1 MTGVQTCAL
10 PIYDVTKK
18 SKIKKFYESNKIL
31 IFSSILI
38 LIISFGSLSFYLESK
53 ESKKI
58 LLSENYVQAK
68 FYLENGNKSE
78 ALNTLKKVIFA
89 NDSTY
94 STLSFFLILNQNL
107 ISDYKE
113 ISILY
118 DHLLEN
124 NKFEKELRNLL
135 IYKKALFS
143 SNFVNE
149 SKLLETIK
157 PLLNTDTLWKPH
169 ALLLLGDYFMSKGEN
184 IKAREFYQ
192 QILSINNLHKN
203 LYDQAKSQLV
213 IIAHE

>member
-1 MTGVQTCAL
+1 MAENLFEAQ
-10 PIYDVTKK
+10 YDLTKK
-18 SKIKKFYESNKIL
+18 SRIKKFYESNKIF
-31 IFSSILI
+31 IFSFILI
-38 LIISFGSLSFYLESK
+38 LIILFGSFSFYLENQ
-53 ESKKI
+53 ERKKI
-58 LLSENYVQAK
+58 LLSENYIQAK
-68 FYLENGNKSE
+68 IYLENGNKNE

-89 NDSTY
+89 NDTTY

-113 ISILY
+113 ISALY

-124 NKFEKELRNLL
+124 NNFEKELRNLL
-135 IYKKALFS
+135 IYKKSLFS
-143 SNFVNE
+143 SNSVSE
-149 SKLLETIK
+149 TELLETIK

-192 QILSINNLHKN
+192 QILSMNNLHKD

-213 IIAHE
+213 IINHE

>member
-1 MTGVQTCAL
+1 MSENLFEAQ
-10 PIYDVTKK
+10 YDLTKK
-18 SKIKKFYESNKIL
+18 PRIKKFYESNKIF
-31 IFSSILI
+31 IFSLILI
-38 LIISFGSLSFYLESK
+38 LIILFGSLSFYLENQ
-53 ESKKI
+53 ERKKI
-58 LLSENYVQAK
+58 LLSENYIQAK
-68 FYLENGNKSE
+68 IYLENGNNNE

-113 ISILY
+113 ISALY

-124 NKFEKELRNLL
+124 NNFEKELRNLL
-135 IYKKALFS
+135 IYKKSLFS
-143 SNFVNE
+143 SNSVSE
-149 SKLLETIK
+149 TELLETIR

-184 IKAREFYQ
+184 IKARELYQ
-192 QILSINNLHKN
+192 QILSMNNLHKD

-213 IIAHE
+213 IINHE

>member
-1 MTGVQTCAL
+1 MAENLFEAQ
-10 PIYDVTKK
+10 YDLTKK
-18 SKIKKFYESNKIL
+18 SRIKKFYESNKIF
-31 IFSSILI
+31 IFSLILI
-38 LIISFGSLSFYLESK
+38 LIILFGSLIFYLENQ
-53 ESKKI
+53 ERKKI
-58 LLSENYVQAK
+58 LLSENYIQAK
-68 FYLENGNKSE
+68 IYLENGNKNE

-113 ISILY
+113 ISALY

-124 NKFEKELRNLL
+124 NYFEKELRNLL
-135 IYKKALFS
+135 IYKKSLFS
-143 SNFVNE
+143 SNFVSE
-149 SKLLETIK
+149 TELLETMK

-192 QILSINNLHKN
+192 QILTMNNLHKD

-213 IIAHE
+213 IINHE

>member
-1 MTGVQTCAL
+1 MPENLFETQ
-10 PIYDVTKK
+10 YDVTKK
-18 SKIKKFYESNKIL
+18 SRIKKFYESNKIL

-38 LIISFGSLSFYLESK
+38 LIILFGSLSFYLENQ
-53 ESKKI
+53 ERKKI
-58 LLSENYVQAK
+58 LLSENYIQAK
-68 FYLENGNKSE
+68 IYLENGNKNE

-113 ISILY
+113 ISALY

-124 NKFEKELRNLL
+124 NKFEEELRNLL

-192 QILSINNLHKN
+192 QILSINNLHKD
-203 LYDQAKSQLV
+203 LYDQARSQLV
-213 IIAHE
+213 IINHE

>member
-1 MTGVQTCAL
+1 MTENFFEAQ
-10 PIYDVTKK
+10 YDLTKK

-31 IFSSILI
+31 IFSSIFI
-38 LIISFGSLSFYLESK
+38 LIILFGSLSFYLEIK
-53 ESKKI
+53 KGKKI
-58 LLSENYVQAK
+58 LLSENYIQAK

-78 ALNTLKKVIFA
+78 ALNILKKVIFA
-89 NDSTY
+89 NDPTY
-94 STLSFFLILNQNL
+94 STLSFFLMLNQNL

-113 ISILY
+113 ISSLY

-135 IYKKALFS
+135 IYKKALFD
-143 SNFVNE
+143 SNFIIE
-149 SKLLETIK
+149 SELLETIK

-184 IKAREFYQ
+184 IKAIEFYQ
-192 QILSINNLHKN
+192 QILSINNLRKD

-213 IIAHE
+213 IITHE

>member
-1 MTGVQTCAL
+1 MPENLFETQ
-10 PIYDVTKK
+10 YDVTKK
-18 SKIKKFYESNKIL
+18 SRIKKFYESNKIL

-38 LIISFGSLSFYLESK
+38 LIILFGSLSFYLENQ
-53 ESKKI
+53 ERKKI
-58 LLSENYVQAK
+58 LLSENYIQAK
-68 FYLENGNKSE
+68 IYLENGNKNE

-89 NDSTY
+89 NDPTY

-113 ISILY
+113 ISALY

-192 QILSINNLHKN
+192 QILSINNLHKD
-203 LYDQAKSQLV
+203 LYDQARSQLV
-213 IIAHE
+213 IINHE

>member
-1 MTGVQTCAL
+1 MAENLFEAQ
-10 PIYDVTKK
+10 YDLTKK
-18 SKIKKFYESNKIL
+18 SRIKKFYESNKIF
-31 IFSSILI
+31 IFSFILI
-38 LIISFGSLSFYLESK
+38 LIILFGSFSFYLENQ
-53 ESKKI
+53 ERKKI
-58 LLSENYVQAK
+58 LLSENYIQAK
-68 FYLENGNKSE
+68 IYLENGNKNE

-113 ISILY
+113 ISALY

-124 NKFEKELRNLL
+124 NNFEKELRNLL
-135 IYKKALFS
+135 IYKKSLFS
-143 SNFVNE
+143 SNSVSE
-149 SKLLETIK
+149 TELLETIK

-184 IKAREFYQ
+184 IKARELYQ
-192 QILSINNLHKN
+192 QILSMNNLHKD

-213 IIAHE
+213 IINHE

>member
-1 MTGVQTCAL
+1 MAENFFEAQ
-10 PIYDVTKK
+10 YDVTKK

-113 ISILY
+113 ISVLY

-124 NKFEKELRNLL
+124 TKFEKELRNLL
-135 IYKKALFS
+135 IYKKALFN
-143 SNFVNE
+143 SNFLNE
-149 SKLLETIK
+149 AELLETIK
-157 PLLNTDTLWKPH
+157 PLINTDTLWKPH

-184 IKAREFYQ
+184 IKAIEFYQ
-192 QILSINNLHKN
+192 QILSINNLHKD
-203 LYDQAKSQLV
+203 LYNQAKSQLV
-213 IIAHE
+213 IITHE

>member
-1 MTGVQTCAL
+1 MPENIFEAQ
-10 PIYDVTKK
+10 YDLTKK
-18 SKIKKFYESNKIL
+18 SRIKKFYESNKIF
-31 IFSSILI
+31 IFSLILI
-38 LIISFGSLSFYLESK
+38 LIILFGSLSFYLENQ
-53 ESKKI
+53 ERKKI
-58 LLSENYVQAK
+58 LLSENYIQAK
-68 FYLENGNKSE
+68 IYLENGNNNE

-113 ISILY
+113 ISALY

-124 NKFEKELRNLL
+124 NNFEKELRNLL
-135 IYKKALFS
+135 IYKKSLFS
-143 SNFVNE
+143 SNSVSE
-149 SKLLETIK
+149 TELLETIK

-192 QILSINNLHKN
+192 QILSMNNLHKD

-213 IIAHE
+213 IINHE

>member
-1 MTGVQTCAL
+1 MAENFFEAQ
-10 PIYDVTKK
+10 YDLTKK
-18 SKIKKFYESNKIL
+18 SRMKKFYESNKIL

-38 LIISFGSLSFYLESK
+38 LIILFGSLTFYLESK

-135 IYKKALFS
+135 IYKKALLI
-143 SNFVNE
+143 SNSIIE
-149 SKLLETIK
+149 SELLETIK

-184 IKAREFYQ
+184 IKAIEFYQ
-192 QILSINNLHKN
+192 QILSINNLHKD
-203 LYDQAKSQLV
+203 LYNQAKSQLV
-213 IIAHE
+213 IITHE

>member
-1 MTGVQTCAL
+1 MSENLFEAQ
-10 PIYDVTKK
+10 YDLTKK
-18 SKIKKFYESNKIL
+18 SRIKKFYESNKIF
-31 IFSSILI
+31 IFSFILI
-38 LIISFGSLSFYLESK
+38 LIILFGSFSFYLEK
-53 ESKKI
+53 QERKKI
-58 LLSENYVQAK
+58 LLSENYIQAK
-68 FYLENGNKSE
+68 IYLENGNKNE

-113 ISILY
+113 ISALY

-124 NKFEKELRNLL
+124 NNFEKELRNLL
-135 IYKKALFS
+135 IYKKSLFS
-143 SNFVNE
+143 SNSVSE
-149 SKLLETIK
+149 TELLETIK

-192 QILSINNLHKN
+192 QILSMNNLHKD

-213 IIAHE
+213 IINHE

>member
-1 MTGVQTCAL
+1 MAENLFEAQ
-10 PIYDVTKK
+10 YDLTKK
-18 SKIKKFYESNKIL
+18 SRIKKFYESNKIF
-31 IFSSILI
+31 IFSFILI
-38 LIISFGSLSFYLESK
+38 LIILFGSFSFYLENQ
-53 ESKKI
+53 ERKKI
-58 LLSENYVQAK
+58 LLSENYIQAK
-68 FYLENGNKSE
+68 IYLENGNKNE

-113 ISILY
+113 ISALY

-124 NKFEKELRNLL
+124 NNFEKELRNLL
-135 IYKKALFS
+135 IYKKSLFS
-143 SNFVNE
+143 SNSVSE
-149 SKLLETIK
+149 TELLETVK

-169 ALLLLGDYFMSKGEN
+169 ALLLLGDYFISKGEN

-192 QILSINNLHKN
+192 QILSMNNLHKD

-213 IIAHE
+213 IINHE

>member
-1 MTGVQTCAL
+1 MAENFFEAQ
-10 PIYDVTKK
+10 YDVTKK

-38 LIISFGSLSFYLESK
+38 LIISFVSLSFYLESK

-58 LLSENYVQAK
+58 LLSENYIQAK

-124 NKFEKELRNLL
+124 NKFKKELRNLL
-135 IYKKALFS
+135 IYKKALFI
-143 SNFVNE
+143 SNSIIE
-149 SKLLETIK
+149 SELLETIK

-184 IKAREFYQ
+184 IKAIEFYQ
-192 QILSINNLHKN
+192 QILSINNLHKD
-203 LYDQAKSQLV
+203 LYNQAKSQLV
-213 IIAHE
+213 IITHE